1 MRVIAGK
8 ARRLPLSCPKGLDTR
23 PTKDRIKETLFNIL
37 QNEIPGSVFVDLF
50 SGSGAIG
57 IEALSRG
64 AKKAYFIDK
73 NKAAI
78 ECIKDNLVF
87 TKLIDDA
94 VIIGRDASD
103 ALYSIHEEHV
113 DIVFIDPP
121 YLNVL
126 EKNII
131 AALLEFDFIDSS
143 TLIIVEAD
151 IQTDL
156 EEFDNRGYHIE
167 REKLYKKNK
176 LIFLRKESE

>member
-23 PTKDRIKETLFNIL
+23 PTKDRIKETLFNII
-37 QNEIPGSVFVDLF
+37 QNEIPGAIFVDLF

-64 AKKAYFIDK
+64 AKKAYFIEK
-73 NKAAI
+73 SKIAV
-78 ECIKDNLVF
+78 ECIRENLEF
-87 TKLIDDA
+87 TKLIEDA
-94 VIIGRDASD
+94 TIIGRDAID

-113 DIVFIDPP
+113 DLVYIDPP
-121 YLNVL
+121 YSNDL
-126 EKNII
+126 EKNVLD
-131 AALLEFDFIDSS
+131 ALLDFDFIDSS

-156 EEFDNRGYHIE
+156 EEYINRGYQIE
-167 REKLYKKNK
+167 REKCYQKNK
-176 LIFLRKESE
+176 LIFFRKQSD